1 MNYNELYQLKMAGQ
15 RLKNDQLLYMR
26 DVGYNV
32 PEDGLY
38 VTKDYYKTHRTEVD
52 QFVKA
57 TIKGWEWV
65 AAHPKET
72 LDIVMLY
79 MRQTGTHSNLSAQQ
93 WMLDECLKLLVHPK
107 TGKRSYQLDPEGF
120 DLTNQ
125 ILCEGGV
132 LKKPITYKQMTQP

>member
-15 RLKNDQLLYMR
+15 RLKKDQLLYMR

-32 PEDGLY
+32 PEEGLY

-57 TIKGWEWV
+57 THQGLEWV

-79 MRQTGTHSNLSAQQ
+79 IHR
-93 WMLDECLKLLVHPK
+93 LVH
-107 TGKRSYQLDPEGF
+107 TRTCLLSSGC
-120 DLTNQ
+120 LTSASNCWS
-125 ILCEGGV
+125 IRRRASV
-132 LKKPITYKQMTQP
+132 LTSWTLKGSIRPTRYSVRWRAEETDYLSK